1 MTFDSNIIFDY
12 WPLILEGFGITVALF
27 LLSTIAS
34 FCLGAMIGM
43 ARLSRLRA
51 LTWISISYIE
61 VVRNIPFMILLF
73 LLFFVL
79 PFYGL
84 HMSAFVVGV
93 VALTIYGSAYFAE
106 IFRGAIL
113 SVPKGQLESARAVG
127 MSYRQAMR
135 RIVFPQMLGYFIPA
149 ATNQAVMQVK
159 ESSITSAI
167 TVTEMT
173 MASQIIQAETF
184 SPIEVFAVIS
194 VFYWL
199 LSTGISR
206 CASWSEI
213 RLQPHLRKRPDRGT
227 SQTGA
232 NRSGAI
238 RGIGR

>member
-1 MTFDSNIIFDY
+1 MTFDISVIYQY
-12 WPLILEGFGITVALF
+12 WPLILKGFGVTIALF
-27 LLSTIAS
+27 LLSLVWSLALGVVIA
-34 FCLGAMIGM
+34 M
-43 ARLSRLRA
+43 ARQSRVGILV
-51 LTWISISYIE
+51 WIAVSYIE
-61 VVRNIPFMILLF
+61 IVRNIPFMIQLF

-93 VALTIYGSAYFAE
+93 IALTIYGSAYFAE
-106 IFRGAIL
+106 IVRGAIL

-135 RIVFPQMLGYFIPA
+135 KVIFPQMWGYFIPA

-173 MASQIIQAETF
+173 MVAQIIQGDTF

-194 VFYWL
+194 VLYWL
-199 LSTGISR
+199 LSAGISR
-206 CASWSEI
+206 SAKWSER
-213 RLQPHLRKRPDRGT
+213 RLQPYAQRRHPRRVADPGSSLP
-227 SQTGA
+227 A
-232 NRSGAI
+232 HERSTMP
-238 RGIGR
+238 